1 MKLSLVALSSV
12 LLKTGKKKKKKIK
25 EKKRKK
31 MTRKMEVTYKIIKIL
46 HKARDTRKKLKRGK
60 KKNQKYKK
68 SLIT

>member
-1 MKLSLVALSSV
+1 
-12 LLKTGKKKKKKIK
+12 
-25 EKKRKK
+25 